1 MILIVAVEGND
12 LAQGALQRFT
22 PCGWVGHAT
31 FQL

>member
-1 MILIVAVEGND
+1 MFLNVAVEAND

-22 PCGWVGHAT
+22 QCGWIGHAT